1 MLKGYNLF
9 TSTAYSKL
17 SVLKKT
23 AVQQSLT
30 IVTGYV
36 IAEKLS

>member
-17 SVLKKT
+17 SVLKT